1 MLVPLYFGGFAV
13 REKRGDVG
21 LEVSD
26 VGTEDLVF
34 LFLAG
39 AVDPEHFEEVVAE
52 GWEVYAADLAHC
64 H

>member
-1 MLVPLYFGGFAV
+1 M
-13 REKRGDVG
+13 
-21 LEVSD
+21 SD

-39 AVDPEHFEEVVAE
+39 AVDPQHFEEVVAE